1 MAKQAIKHYS
11 QCPARAFGPEAP
23 GVSIRVLISDTQ
35 DGAPVY
41 NMRMIE
47 IQSNGHTPL
56 HRHPY
61 EHENYVLE
69 GCGESVIDEVI
80 RPISAGDVILV
91 PPDAVHQYRNTG
103 REPLRFLCSIP
114 VEKLQPTKMEK

>member
-1 MAKQAIKHYS
+1 MMKKHLKHYS
-11 QCPARAFGPEAP
+11 ECPAKPFGPQAP
-23 GVSIRVLISDTQ
+23 GVSVRVLISDSQ

-47 IQSNGHTPL
+47 VEPGGYTPL

-69 GCGESVIDEVI
+69 GQGESVIDGVVQ
-80 RPISAGDVILV
+80 PISPGDVILV
-91 PPDAVHQYRNTG
+91 PPDALHQYRNAG
-103 REPLRFLCSIP
+103 HNLLRFLCSIP
-114 VEKLQPTKMEK
+114 VEKLQPTTMEK